1 MTSTIVPTPPVGQRK
16 KPLNTPKFSII
27 AAILLIILAITAI
40 VIGTIVHTDIT
51 PIMGFIALAIPTL
64 LSSAYS
70 ERNSNDLRNGVVQ
83 ESATQGAISALH
95 STGMVETSINMAE
108 SLLTNKTAMPMAMQA
123 LSRLL
128 ELNTAA
134 TNVNTAGQHDTN
146 NPASPVQV
154 VPIPGHAI
162 VIAPAEAPPVQT
174 FTPPVQTFTPQVQSA
189 GGKTNG

>member
-1 MTSTIVPTPPVGQRK
+1 MSSTIVPTPPVGQRK
-16 KPLNTPKFSII
+16 VPLNTPKFSII
-27 AAILLIILAITAI
+27 AAVILIILAITAI
-40 VIGTIVHTDIT
+40 VIGTITKTDIT

-83 ESATQGAISALH
+83 EKATQGAINALH
-95 STGMVETSINMAE
+95 STGMVETSVNMAE
-108 SLLTNKTAMPMAMQA
+108 SLLQNKTAMPMAMQA

-128 ELNTAA
+128 ELNTTA
-134 TNVNTAGQHDTN
+134 TNANTAGQSDHI
-146 NPASPVQV
+146 PGPVQV

-162 VIAPAEAPPVQT
+162 VVAPAEAPPV
-174 FTPPVQTFTPQVQSA
+174 FSNAVQTFTPQVESA

>member
-51 PIMGFIALAIPTL
+51 PIMGFIALAIPAL

-83 ESATQGAISALH
+83 ESATQGALSALH

-108 SLLTNKTAMPMAMQA
+108 SLLQNKTAMPLAMQA

-128 ELNTAA
+128 EINTTA
-134 TNVNTAGQHDTN
+134 TNVNTLGQHDN
-146 NPASPVQV
+146 NPVPVQV
-154 VPIPGHAI
+154 VPIPGNAI
-162 VIAPAEAPPVQT
+162 VVAPAA
-174 FTPPVQTFTPQVQSA
+174 TPPVQTFTPQVESA